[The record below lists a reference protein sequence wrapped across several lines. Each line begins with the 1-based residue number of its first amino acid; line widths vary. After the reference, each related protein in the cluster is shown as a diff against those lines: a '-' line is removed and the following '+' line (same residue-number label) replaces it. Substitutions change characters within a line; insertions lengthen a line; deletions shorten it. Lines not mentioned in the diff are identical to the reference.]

1 MSEKPRLRE
10 LIDMAVSGN
19 QDAMS
24 QLVDR
29 FTPIIKRY
37 SRQIGYDE
45 ACADLVVWMIEAVY
59 RYQPNTTWGREE
71 LERYLSRK

>member
-19 QDAMS
+19 QDAMC
-24 QLVDR
+24 QLVHR

-45 ACADLVVWMIEAVY
+45 ACAELVVWMIEAVY